1 MVVVRMSAWPA
12 SSRMTRGVGA
22 GVGEVGAEGVA
33 QDVRAA
39 TVLRQAR
46 ISRVAGDDPRDVAG
60 AQSPW
65 RLAGAW
71 QREQQVLG
79 RRDGAELQQALEQ
92 PDRRGVGLG
101 RVTAWAIL
109 TQAVIAERVSSSS
122 GIARV
127 RPRLP

>member
-71 QREQQVLG
+71 EREQQVLG
-79 RRDGAELQQALEQ
+79 RRDGADLD
-92 PDRRGVGLG
+92 PGGDRGEGVFVEWDRAGASAFAVADCDPPAG
-101 RVTAWAIL
+101 RAGDRL
-109 TQAVIAERVSSSS
+109 T
-122 GIARV
+122 
-127 RPRLP
+127 